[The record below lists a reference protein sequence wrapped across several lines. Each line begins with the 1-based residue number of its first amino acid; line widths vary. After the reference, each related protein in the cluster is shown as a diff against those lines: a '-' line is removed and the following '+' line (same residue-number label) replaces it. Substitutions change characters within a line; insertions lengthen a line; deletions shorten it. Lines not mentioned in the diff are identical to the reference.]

1 MNRDFGTWA
10 ARIVT
15 LAVLAAVGAQT
26 LSALGV
32 TGAFESGTA
41 TVMVPV
47 PPAYQ
52 AVDRALDRRE
62 PRQPVAGILDPFEFH
77 MASRGSTPPG
87 AVRQRPAVVESTPL
101 LTAIVWDNDPR
112 ALVRWKDRE
121 WTIRDGGL
129 FDEFQV
135 VGITRDEVT
144 LLRGGSTIVL
154 QRKTPGEQP

>member
-1 MNRDFGTWA
+1 MNRDLGTWA
-10 ARIVT
+10 ARVVT

-26 LSALGV
+26 LAALRV

-52 AVDRALDRRE
+52 AVDRALDRRA
-62 PRQPVAGILDPFEFH
+62 PRQPLAGVRDPFEF
-77 MASRGSTPPG
+77 SVQRR
-87 AVRQRPAVVESTPL
+87 AVSAPVTGRRPAVVESAPL

-154 QRKTPGEQP
+154 QRKPSGEQP

>member
-1 MNRDFGTWA
+1 MNHDLGTWA

-26 LSALGV
+26 LAALGV
-32 TGAFESGTA
+32 TGAFERSGA

-62 PRQPVAGILDPFEFH
+62 SRQPVAALRDPFEFSLPRR
-77 MASRGSTPPG
+77 ALSAPA
-87 AVRQRPAVVESTPL
+87 AVRRPAGVDSAPL
-101 LTAIVWDNDPR
+101 LTAILWDNDPR

-135 VGITRDEVT
+135 VGITRDAVT

>member
-10 ARIVT
+10 ARIVA

-32 TGAFESGTA
+32 TGAFESRTA

-62 PRQPVAGILDPFEFH
+62 SRQPVAGVRDPFEFVSPRR
-77 MASRGSTPPG
+77 APSAPVTVRRPG
-87 AVRQRPAVVESTPL
+87 VVESSPL

-144 LLRGGSTIVL
+144 LLRGGATIVL

>member
-1 MNRDFGTWA
+1 MNRDLGTWA

-26 LSALGV
+26 RAALGV
-32 TGAFESGTA
+32 TGAFERPGP

-62 PRQPVAGILDPFEFH
+62 ARQPVTGVRDPFEFSLQRR
-77 MASRGSTPPG
+77 AQGTTT
-87 AVRQRPAVVESTPL
+87 AVRRPAVVESTPL

>member
-15 LAVLAAVGAQT
+15 LAVLAAAGAQT

-32 TGAFESGTA
+32 TGAFDSRTA

-62 PRQPVAGILDPFEFH
+62 PRAPVAGVRDPFEFH
-77 MASRGSTPPG
+77 LPHRTPAAPG
-87 AVRQRPAVVESTPL
+87 GVRRRAAVVESAPL

-121 WTIRDGGL
+121 WTVRDGGL

-135 VGITRDEVT
+135 VSITRDQVT
-144 LLRGGSTIVL
+144 LLRGASTIVL
-154 QRKTPGEQP
+154 HRKTPGEQP